1 MSKSILSNGCNYT
14 SQGKYQCQENF
25 SNSIIEKFTSCD
37 ENGGLNETN
46 FRGFNGAK
54 CDTYGPNG
62 INNQYC
68 HGDEADYHG
77 MSNGC
82 TRTENNTAGAICSQ
96 CETGS
101 KDSGVVVDTSDFID
115 VSSVDVGGNIDNIG
129 YGEENNNCEETCLK
143 AFNHCNN
150 GCNNDGENQ
159 IPLQQ
164 LQKLP
169 QLNNTCFVDKNNFI
183 KYSGY
188 LNKNDSANETKLF
201 NQFLCREKREMK
213 KRDEREE
220 EEDEERKRR
229 EREKKKEENMKE
241 KERI

>member
-82 TRTENNTAGAICSQ
+82 TEQKIIQPAQ
-96 CETGS
+96 F
-101 KDSGVVVDTSDFID
+101 VVNVKQEVKI
-115 VSSVDVGGNIDNIG
+115 VV
-129 YGEENNNCEETCLK
+129 L
-143 AFNHCNN
+143 
-150 GCNNDGENQ
+150 
-159 IPLQQ
+159 L
-164 LQKLP
+164 
-169 QLNNTCFVDKNNFI
+169 
-183 KYSGY
+183 
-188 LNKNDSANETKLF
+188 
-201 NQFLCREKREMK
+201 
-213 KRDEREE
+213 
-220 EEDEERKRR
+220 
-229 EREKKKEENMKE
+229 
-241 KERI
+241 